1 MNHERPTNRATAFD
15 TSVGPAQQAAE
26 ADGRFAAAA

>member
-1 MNHERPTNRATAFD
+1 MMRFHPRARVHDQSRSA
-15 TSVGPAQQAAE
+15 AQQAAE